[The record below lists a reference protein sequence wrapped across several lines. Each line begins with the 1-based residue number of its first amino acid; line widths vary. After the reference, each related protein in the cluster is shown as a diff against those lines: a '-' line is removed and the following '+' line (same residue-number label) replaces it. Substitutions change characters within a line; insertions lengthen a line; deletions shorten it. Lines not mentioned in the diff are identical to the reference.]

1 MSEDSD
7 FLSELQDDFLRE
19 VTDLLVP
26 IEESFMKLENDPNNS
41 DELAKVFRLF
51 HNLKGTA
58 SAVGFD
64 QLAAL
69 CHTTE
74 NLLNII
80 RAGKIAMGNE
90 IIEILLKA
98 NDTVS
103 VTVSEL
109 KKNKGQKFDHSEVTT
124 ELKKWIEGGEAAQA
138 KSAPVVVEIEL
149 DDKLI
154 KDFLVDASEQLEN
167 IDSGLI
173 FLEHSPEELIVLDA
187 VFRGFHTLKSGSS
200 IMGFVEI
207 EKAAHMLE
215 NVLSEIRE
223 SKLPF
228 PADKSSICI
237 DGAALL
243 RRMII
248 EVQNNNYKKLNKF
261 TNDIKS
267 LGLKIAGAPPAIA
280 TPAAVST
287 SQQNEKEKEKEST
300 QEAATPTGATALRDG
315 FKVDADKLDKLIDSI
330 GELVISQTLVAQ
342 SPDMKIFNSSQAITK
357 DLDRLGK
364 ITRNLQE
371 IGMSLRM
378 VPIRQ
383 TFKKMN
389 RLVRDL
395 SKKLDKEIGLITI
408 GDETELDKTV
418 ADKIGDPLVHMV
430 RNSLDHGIE
439 KKGTITLRAYH
450 KGGSVCL
457 EIKDDGRGLD
467 PDKLLAKAREK
478 GLIGKDEKLSLRD
491 TYALIFRAGF
501 STAAVVTDVS
511 GRGVG
516 MDVVR
521 RNIEEIHGQIEIES
535 ELGKGTTFTIKIPN
549 TLSIIEGMLLVV
561 GGERYVMPTY
571 SIIRSVNPSKKD
583 IITSS
588 GGKTEMFKLDHEVIP
603 LARLEK
609 IYSIVDAEKD
619 VFSTIVLIL
628 EDSGKKLAVVVDQII
643 RQQQFVVKPLTGV
656 MSNVPGVS
664 GGTIMPDGQ
673 VGLILDA
680 ALLIQHIKE
689 KYTFHEQGEHH
700 RG

>member
-1 MSEDSD
+1 MNDDND
-7 FLSELQDDFLRE
+7 FLIELQDDFLRE
-19 VTDLLVP
+19 VTDLLTP
-26 IEESFMKLENDPNNS
+26 IEESFMRLENDPNNEN
-41 DELAKVFRLF
+41 ELAKVFRLF

-64 QLAAL
+64 SLAEL

-74 NLLNII
+74 NLLNLI
-80 RAGKIAMGNE
+80 RSGKIATSPE
-90 IIEILLKA
+90 IIEMLLKA
-98 NDTVS
+98 NDTVL
-103 VTVSEL
+103 VTVNAL
-109 KKNKGQKFDHSEVTT
+109 KKNKAQKFDHSEIKA
-124 ELKKWIEGGEAAQA
+124 ELKRFIDGEGI
-138 KSAPVVVEIEL
+138 PVQKAITNIVEIEI
-149 DDKLI
+149 DEKLI
-154 KDFLVDASEQLEN
+154 KDFLIDASEQLEN

-173 FLEHSPEELIVLDA
+173 FLEHSPEELLILDA

-207 EKAAHMLE
+207 EKVAHLLE
-215 NVLSEIRE
+215 SILSDIRE
-223 SKLPF
+223 SKKEF
-228 PADKSSICI
+228 PADKSAICI
-237 DGAALL
+237 DGAALI
-243 RRMII
+243 RKMII
-248 EVQNNNYKKLNKF
+248 EVQNNNYKNLYKYNNEIKKLSMKINGAV
-261 TNDIKS
+261 ND
-267 LGLKIAGAPPAIA
+267 AVVAAP
-280 TPAAVST
+280 TV
-287 SQQNEKEKEKEST
+287 NENTENNS
-300 QEAATPTGATALRDG
+300 PTGSTALRDG

-330 GELVISQTLVAQ
+330 GELVISQTLVSQ
-342 SPDMKIFNSSQAITK
+342 SPDMKIFTSSQAITK

-395 SKKLDKEIGLITI
+395 SKKLDKEITLVTI

-450 KGGSVCL
+450 KGGSICL
-457 EIKDDGRGLD
+457 EIKDDGRGLN
-467 PDKLLAKAREK
+467 PEKLLSKAREK
-478 GLIGKDEKLSLRD
+478 GLIGKDEKLTLSE

-501 STAAVVTDVS
+501 SMAAQVTDVS

-521 RNIEEIHGQIEIES
+521 RNIEEIHGQIEIDS
-535 ELGKGTTFTIKIPN
+535 EVGKGTTFTIKIPN
-549 TLSIIEGMLLVV
+549 TLAIIEGMLLVV

-571 SIIRSVNPSKKD
+571 SIIRSTNPIKKE
-583 IITSS
+583 IITS
-588 GGKTEMFKLDHEVIP
+588 GGGRTEMFNLEGEVIP
-603 LARLEK
+603 LVRLGR
-609 IYSIVDAEKD
+609 IYNIEAAESD
-619 VFSTIVLIL
+619 PCRAIILLL
-628 EDSGKKLAVVVDQII
+628 EDSGKKIAILVDQII
-643 RQQQFVVKPLTGV
+643 RQQQFVVKPLTGI

-680 ALLIQHIKE
+680 GLLIQHVKE
-689 KYTFHEQGEHH
+689 KYTYIKQGDYQSGE
-700 RG
+700 